1 MSSISAPSSFKSGFL
16 IQFNGIEADIPSGF
30 QKCDGTNGTP
40 DLRDSFVKGATAAG
54 STGGAASHSGTVDG
68 RTLSTANLASHNH
81 ISYVENLLNAGFRN
95 GAYLATS
102 QATLKSRHEYQFGL
116 PSTSAGS
123 NSSHNHSMN
132 VPTEPVFYT
141 CIYIMKL

>member
-68 RTLSTANLASHNH
+68 RTLSTANLARHSHS
-81 ISYVENLLNAGFRN
+81 ISGKSALNYSTSGVILAFN
-95 GAYLATS
+95 GASNGTS
-102 QATLKSRHEYQFGL
+102 RSGNTSSR
-116 PSTSAGS
+116 GS
-123 NSSHNHSMN
+123 NSSHNHT
-132 VPTEPVFYT
+132 VTIPTEPVFYT